1 MKVFT
6 NINENIPKNCVATIG
21 FFDGVHKGHLYL
33 LDKLSSFAIE
43 RNTEELL
50 ITLWPHPA
58 KFFGRNINLLTSLEE
73 KIELLSKTNIKN
85 LLILPFNKEIASLPA
100 DEFVKT
106 ILREKLDCNSVL
118 MGYNNSFGNKNG
130 SNIPESEYAIP
141 VKRLDKFETDQY
153 TNINS
158 SQIRECLQKG
168 NVDKAAEMLGY
179 DYKLRGKIVSGYK
192 IGRKIGFP
200 TANVG
205 EYNVDKILPVNG
217 VYICRVNLNGNYYPA
232 MLNIGTRPSF
242 DGKEKTIEFHIPN
255 FTNNLYDSKVEIS
268 FLKKIR
274 NEIKFTDI
282 KGLIKQLESDKIKT
296 LAYFAKN
303 L

>member
-1 MKVFT
+1 MKIYT
-6 NINENIPKNCVATIG
+6 NINENIPKNCVASIG
-21 FFDGVHKGHLYL
+21 FFDGIHKGHLYL
-33 LDKLSSFAIE
+33 LDRLTSYASDCK
-43 RNTEELL
+43 TEELV

-58 KFFGRNINLLTSLEE
+58 IFFGKQIKLLNSLDE
-73 KIELLSKTNIKN
+73 KIDLIGKTKVKN
-85 LLILPFNKEIASLPA
+85 LLVLPFTKEIASLPA
-100 DEFVKT
+100 EAFVKT
-106 ILREKLDCNSVL
+106 ILSEKLGCKSVL
-118 MGYNNSFGNKNG
+118 MGYNNSFGNK
-130 SNIPESEYAIP
+130 SVSIVPESKYVIP
-141 VKRLDKFETDQY
+141 VKRLDKFETDEY

-179 DYKLRGKIVSGYK
+179 NYRIKGKIISGYK

-205 EYNVDKILPVNG
+205 NYDLDKILPDNG
-217 VYICRVNLNGNYYPA
+217 VYICSVRIKDNSYPA

-242 DGKEKTIEFHIPN
+242 DGKEKTVEFNIPN
-255 FTNNLYDSKVEIS
+255 FAGDLYDYDVEIS

-274 NEIKFTDI
+274 NEIKFTEISD
-282 KGLIKQLESDKIKT
+282 LIVQLEADKIKT
-296 LAYFAKN
+296 LAYYAKN